1 MSEDF
6 VNDQIMDNIVND
18 ITDKLD
24 SQDEKTWETYTE
36 VAIEHGYHI
45 DDDYEKIVQIMI
57 DKEFDNRSR

>member
-1 MSEDF
+1 MSHE
-6 VNDQIMDNIVND
+6 VNDRLIDT
-18 ITDKLD
+18 ITDEITSSLD
-24 SQDEKTWETYTE
+24 KQDKKTWETYNE

>member
-1 MSEDF
+1 MSEDL
-6 VNDQIMDNIVND
+6 VNDQVMDNIVND

-24 SQDEKTWETYTE
+24 AQDKKTWEIYTE

-45 DDDYEKIVQIMI
+45 DDDYDKIVQIMI

>member
-24 SQDEKTWETYTE
+24 AQDEKTWETYTE
-36 VAIEHGYHI
+36 VAIEHGYHV
-45 DDDYEKIVQIMI
+45 DDDYDKIVQVMI
-57 DKEFDNRSR
+57 DKEFDKQSQ

>member
-36 VAIEHGYHI
+36 VAIEHGYHV
-45 DDDYEKIVQIMI
+45 DDDYDKIVQVMI